1 MLPEGGVG
9 FFDRLRRRSAP
20 DRFAGEVIAALR
32 AAGVPEAHYDR
43 AEFSIEY
50 RRRAGTELAWL
61 YLHNLYAECQR
72 EPHTRAERIRR
83 FVATFTRLP
92 EVPESWGLARDR
104 LRPVLRSATFAR
116 GGESM
121 RPAPLRRPAFQFLDE
136 MVVVDQPTSMA
147 YVSEATCAVWGVS
160 IEEVFAVAR
169 ANLAANAGLPPADR
183 SGGRVMLRFVD
194 DGDAY
199 WVSHILLDGWL
210 AGLAEHVGG
219 TPVAFVPDVRSLVVV
234 DADPEPLPELFDLV
248 ERHFNESPRPLSP
261 VAYTVDGAGR
271 VVPLEVPSGHPAAGA
286 VQRAARVLAASEYGA
301 QQNILR
307 DEVEDY
313 VASYAVFGNDDGTTF
328 SVAAWT
334 RGTHVLLPRVDF
346 VAFNIAVGDT
356 FFVPWDVVM
365 EADVLTEMPDYRP
378 PRYRGEVWPAP
389 AAFGYLRE
397 RAVHIDL
404 GRPVP
409 R

>member
-1 MLPEGGVG
+1 MGI
-9 FFDRLRRRSAP
+9 FDRLRRRSGP
-20 DRFAGEVIAALR
+20 DRFAGEVVAALR
-32 AAGVPEAHYDR
+32 AAGMTETHYDR

-50 RRRAGTELAWL
+50 RRRPGTESAWL

-72 EPHTRAERIRR
+72 EPRTRSERIKR

-92 EVPESWGLARDR
+92 EVPESWAQARDR

-116 GGESM
+116 GGETA

-147 YVSEATCAVWGVS
+147 YVSEATCAGWGVS
-160 IEEVFAVAR
+160 TEEVFAVAR
-169 ANLAANAGLPPADR
+169 ANLAANSGLPPAEHVA
-183 SGGRVMLRFVD
+183 GRVMLRFVD

-210 AGLAEHVGG
+210 ASLAEHVGG

-234 DADPEPLPELFDLV
+234 DSDPEPLPELFDLV

-261 VAYTVDGAGR
+261 VGYTIDSAGR
-271 VVPLEVPSGHPAAGA
+271 VVPLRVSAGHPAAGA

-307 DEVEDY
+307 DEIDDY
-313 VASYAVFGNDDGTTF
+313 VASYAVFGTDEGGTF

-346 VAFNIAVGDT
+346 VAFNVGVGDT

-365 EADVLTEMPDYRP
+365 EADVLTELPEYRP
-378 PRYRGEVWPAP
+378 SRYRGDEWPAP

-397 RAVHIDL
+397 RAVPIDL

>member
-1 MLPEGGVG
+1 MGI
-9 FFDRLRRRSAP
+9 FDRLRRRSGP
-20 DRFAGEVIAALR
+20 DRFAGEVIDALR
-32 AAGVPEAHYDR
+32 AAGIPEAHYDR

-50 RRRAGTELAWL
+50 RRRPGTESAWL

-72 EPHTRAERIRR
+72 EPRTRDERIKR

-92 EVPESWGLARDR
+92 EVPESWAQARDR

-116 GGESM
+116 GGETA

-160 IEEVFAVAR
+160 TEEVFAVAR
-169 ANLAANAGLPPADR
+169 DNLAADSGLPPAEHAA
-183 SGGRVMLRFVD
+183 GRVMLRFVD

-199 WVSHILLDGWL
+199 WVSHILIDGWL

-234 DADPEPLPELFDLV
+234 DSDPEPLPELFDLV

-261 VAYTVDGAGR
+261 IAYTIDGAGR
-271 VVPLEVPSGHPAAGA
+271 VVPLQVSSGHPAAGA
-286 VQRAARVLAASEYGA
+286 VQRATRVLAASEYGA

-307 DEVEDY
+307 DEVDDY
-313 VASYAVFGNDDGTTF
+313 VASYAVFGTDDGGTF

-346 VAFNIAVGDT
+346 VAFNVAVGDT

-365 EADVLTEMPDYRP
+365 EADVLTELPDYRP
-378 PRYRGEVWPAP
+378 SRYRGEVWPAP

-397 RAVHIDL
+397 RAVAIDL

>member
-1 MLPEGGVG
+1 MGI
-9 FFDRLRRRSAP
+9 FDRLRRRSGP
-20 DRFAGEVIAALR
+20 DRFAGEVVAALR
-32 AAGVPEAHYDR
+32 AAGITETHYDR

-50 RRRAGTELAWL
+50 RRRPGTESAWL

-72 EPHTRAERIRR
+72 EPRTRGERIKR

-92 EVPESWGLARDR
+92 EVPESWAQARDR

-116 GGESM
+116 GGETA

-147 YVSEATCAVWGVS
+147 YVSEATCAGWGVS
-160 IEEVFAVAR
+160 TEEAFAVAR
-169 ANLAANAGLPPADR
+169 ANLAANSGLPPAEHVA
-183 SGGRVMLRFVD
+183 GRVMLRFVD

-210 AGLAEHVGG
+210 ASLAEHVGG

-234 DADPEPLPELFDLV
+234 DSDPESLPELFDLV

-261 VAYTVDGAGR
+261 VGYTIDSAGR
-271 VVPLEVPSGHPAAGA
+271 VVPLRVPAGHPAAGA

-301 QQNILR
+301 QQSILR
-307 DEVEDY
+307 DEVDDY
-313 VASYAVFGNDDGTTF
+313 VASYAVFGTDEGGTF

-346 VAFNIAVGDT
+346 VAFNVTVGDT

-365 EADVLTEMPDYRP
+365 EADVLTELPEYRP
-378 PRYRGEVWPAP
+378 SRYRGAVWPAP

-397 RAVHIDL
+397 RAVPIDL

>member
-1 MLPEGGVG
+1 VG
-9 FFDRLRRRSAP
+9 FFDRLRRRNAP

-50 RRRAGTELAWL
+50 RRRAGTESAWL

-72 EPHTRAERIRR
+72 EPHTRAERIHR
-83 FVATFTRLP
+83 FVTTFTRLP
-92 EVPESWGLARDR
+92 EVPESWALARDR

-116 GGESM
+116 GGEST
-121 RPAPLRRPAFQFLDE
+121 RPVPLRRPAFQFLDE

-147 YVSEATCAVWGVS
+147 YVSAATCAVWGVS
-160 IEEVFAVAR
+160 MEEVFAVAR
-169 ANLAANAGLPPADR
+169 ANLAATAGLPPVDHT
-183 SGGRVMLRFVD
+183 GGRMMLRFVD

-234 DADPEPLPELFDLV
+234 DADPGPLPELFDLV

-261 VAYTVDGAGR
+261 VAYTVDGTGR

-307 DEVEDY
+307 DILRDEVAGY
-313 VASYAVFGNDDGTTF
+313 VASYTVFGNDDGTTF

-365 EADVLTEMPDYRP
+365 EADVLTELPDYRP